1 METRARWQRRL
12 EDFSQGRRR
21 RTRCHAVGDSEE
33 LKGDENMSRSCVCG
47 GSNENCRY
55 CGGRGEIPDRLANA
69 LTVHSHLPESQKV
82 HVGGTER
89 VAAWGAMKPTF
100 RRKLGTLL
108 ARFLKP
114 SATAVRKPPPS
125 PVSSSVDSPDHLW
138 VLCPKGCGSHLRPD
152 EVHRHLEQAHVF
164 VPVKKQRRAKTALP
178 SGSRLVYNICPVC
191 KVKVRGDRLNRHLSK
206 VHKTRSVRAA
216 ANSSFAP
223 SSKDVLRDS
232 TTLVAPRDKNLDA
245 TKLYAHSYRESGRF
259 GSHPS
264 HDGFDDESGPE

>member
-1 METRARWQRRL
+1 
-12 EDFSQGRRR
+12 
-21 RTRCHAVGDSEE
+21 
-33 LKGDENMSRSCVCG
+33 MSRPCVCG

-55 CGGRGEIPDRLANA
+55 CSGRGEIPDRLSNA
-69 LTVHSHLPESQKV
+69 LTTHSHQPESQKV

-100 RRKLGTLL
+100 RRKLGALL
-108 ARFLKP
+108 ARFRKP

-125 PVSSSVDSPDHLW
+125 PVPPRVDPPDHHW
-138 VLCPKGCGSHLRPD
+138 ILCPKGCGSRLRPD
-152 EVHRHLEQAHVF
+152 DVHCHLQQAHASA
-164 VPVKKQRRAKTALP
+164 PARKQRQSKTVLP
-178 SGSRLVYNICPVC
+178 SGSKLVYEICPVC
-191 KVKVRGDRLNRHLSK
+191 RVKVRGDRLKRHLSK

-216 ANSSFAP
+216 AKSTFAP
-223 SSKDVLRDS
+223 SAKDVLRES
-232 TTLVAPRDKNLDA
+232 TTLIAPRDKNLDA

>member
-1 METRARWQRRL
+1 
-12 EDFSQGRRR
+12 
-21 RTRCHAVGDSEE
+21 
-33 LKGDENMSRSCVCG
+33 MSRPCVCG

-55 CGGRGEIPDRLANA
+55 CSGRGEIPDRLANA
-69 LTVHSHLPESQKV
+69 LTVHSHQPESQKV
-82 HVGGTER
+82 HAGGTER
-89 VAAWGAMKPTF
+89 IAAWGAMKPTF

-114 SATAVRKPPPS
+114 SATTVRQSPPP
-125 PVSSSVDSPDHLW
+125 PAPLVVLPDHFW

-152 EVHRHLEQAHVF
+152 DVHRHLEQAHVF
-164 VPVKKQRRAKTALP
+164 VPVKNQREVKTALS
-178 SGSRLVYNICPVC
+178 SGSRLVFNICQVC
-191 KVKVRGDRLNRHLSK
+191 KVKVRRDRLNRHLRK
-206 VHKTRSVRAA
+206 VHKTRSERAA
-216 ANSSFAP
+216 AKSSFAP

-245 TKLYAHSYRESGRF
+245 TKRYAHSYRENGRF